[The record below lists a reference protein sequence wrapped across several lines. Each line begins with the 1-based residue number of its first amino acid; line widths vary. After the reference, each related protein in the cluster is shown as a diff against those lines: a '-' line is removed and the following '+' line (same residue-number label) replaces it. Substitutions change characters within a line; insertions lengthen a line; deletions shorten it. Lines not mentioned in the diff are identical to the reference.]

1 MHEFAESQ
9 HFFYLFAESC
19 LLQAKVSLITLDL
32 KEARRFLIQGQQI
45 AERHGY
51 AKLSQ
56 KISSEHEELLK
67 KFDVWVNLKESKAP
81 MAERIELAQLD
92 VQIERML
99 KNRDKLQV
107 KTHEE
112 QVTVH
117 KDTKI
122 CLVCKGVIS
131 GFTFICDCDVVYC
144 QNCAQALTNL
154 ENACWVCNAPIDATK
169 PVKPYEESEIGV
181 SHKISEKKSKNAK

>member
-1 MHEFAESQ
+1 
-9 HFFYLFAESC
+9 
-19 LLQAKVSLITLDL
+19 
-32 KEARRFLIQGQQI
+32 
-45 AERHGY
+45 
-51 AKLSQ
+51 
-56 KISSEHEELLK
+56 
-67 KFDVWVNLKESKAP
+67 

-99 KNRDKLQV
+99 KNRDKLSV

-154 ENACWVCNAPIDATK
+154 ENACWVCSAPIDATK

-181 SHKISEKKSKNAK
+181 SHKNPEKKSKNTK